1 MSFQALDKNA
11 DQKISK
17 TEAAADHMLTQ
28 SFTRLDANS
37 DGSLTTMEFAS
48 YKQPSDSVGAPRQPN
63 DSTGTPRSENTEG
76 SKVE

>member
-17 TEAAADHMLTQ
+17 TEAAADQMLTQ

-48 YKQPSDSVGAPRQPN
+48 YKKPSDSAGAPRQPN
-63 DSTGTPRSENTEG
+63 DSTGAPRSENTDRAKAE
-76 SKVE
+76 